1 VRVSYCSDP
10 ENRPAVQVGP
20 LTQAVSIAL
29 VLIII
34 VMGILPAPI
43 VDMATAAVR
52 GIM

>member
-1 VRVSYCSDP
+1 
-10 ENRPAVQVGP
+10 VQVGP

-34 VMGILPAPI
+34 VMGIMPAAV
-43 VDMATAAVR
+43 VDMATLAVQ